1 MQPTLRPIDWK
12 DQASIGN
19 DTQVQRAF
27 PMLSEVPPLVVAD
40 QSFICRASWD
50 GVCRLAVQQSGKDDF
65 EVADEVAISHGYIS
79 KILRGTAGL
88 YGKRLVK
95 FMLATHSL
103 APLQWLAEQVGC
115 DVVPRSVQ
123 SAEIARLKAQLA
135 ELERSAA

>member
-1 MQPTLRPIDWK
+1 MSPTLHRLDWK
-12 DQASIGN
+12 DQETSGN
-19 DTQVQRAF
+19 ALQVQRAF
-27 PMLSEVPPLVVAD
+27 PMLSEVPPMCTAD
-40 QSFICRASWD
+40 AEFVRLASWD
-50 GVCRLAVQQSGKDDF
+50 GACRLAAQQSGKTDF
-65 EVADEVAISHGYIS
+65 LVADEVSISHGYMS
-79 KILRGTAGL
+79 KILKGKAGL